1 MKNILCSEYQK
12 EFIYHDLLSQSNG
25 ELGTRLFT
33 LSNLLETKN
42 ENKEKTAFIVRRK
55 LLREKDQYPCYSAMF
70 NYPAFIDEILSFARE
85 MILWEIPVS
94 SLPHATNREIE
105 LSKILSV
112 ILEEDLAEK
121 EIVST
126 CFDNIN
132 KIDSYENVIIHPQFE
147 TNYFNYKLMEEIL
160 QKPNT
165 TLVSYASDKTSYELK
180 YALSTR
186 LEIEAVAQD
195 ICKSN
200 KPSNVIL
207 CSYEEQYPVL
217 KQVFKRYH
225 IPYYACKY

>member
-55 LLREKDQYPCYSAMF
+55 LLKEEDQYPCYSAMF

-85 MILWEIPVS
+85 MILWKIPVS

-112 ILEEDLAEK
+112 IGD
-121 EIVST
+121 
-126 CFDNIN
+126 
-132 KIDSYENVIIHPQFE
+132 
-147 TNYFNYKLMEEIL
+147 KL
-160 QKPNT
+160 
-165 TLVSYASDKTSYELK
+165 
-180 YALSTR
+180 
-186 LEIEAVAQD
+186 
-195 ICKSN
+195 
-200 KPSNVIL
+200 
-207 CSYEEQYPVL
+207 
-217 KQVFKRYH
+217 
-225 IPYYACKY
+225 